1 MYWTTTKFP
10 LMFQDLLSD
19 FSDKTWNEA
28 TNFINT
34 PSSKV
39 ETLDNSYVVK
49 IAIPGIDTSE
59 VSVEFDRA
67 EDTLEVSYDGEG
79 NEFVGKFKKSYKVP
93 STVDYDNIEAEFD
106 KGILTLTL
114 PKKKD
119 QSKIKIM

>member
-10 LMFQDLLSD
+10 SMFQDLMSDLSD
-19 FSDKTWNEA
+19 RTWN
-28 TNFINT
+28 TTDFINT

-39 ETLDNSYVVK
+39 ETLDNSYVIK

-67 EDTLEVSYDGEG
+67 EDTLEVSYNGEG
-79 NEFVGKFKKSYKVP
+79 NEFVSKFKKSYQVL
-93 STVDYDNIEAEFD
+93 STVDYDSIEADFD
-106 KGILTLTL
+106 RGILTLTL